1 MCDAIE
7 YADERGLMIELVP
20 DEEDIRN
27 NVQFGVYYHP
37 EFKEKS
43 HKRNQ

>member
-1 MCDAIE
+1 MYDAIE

-27 NVQFGVYYHP
+27 NVQFGVHYHP
-37 EFKEKS
+37 EIKEKS